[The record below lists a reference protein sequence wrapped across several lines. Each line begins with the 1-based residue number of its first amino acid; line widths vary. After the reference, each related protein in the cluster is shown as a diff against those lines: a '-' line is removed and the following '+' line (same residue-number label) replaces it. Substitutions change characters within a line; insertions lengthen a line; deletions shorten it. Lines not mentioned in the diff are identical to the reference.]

1 MSTAAVFSVATGLAD
16 EEFLRWKRE
25 TLDDDDDG
33 GGAGEASTSNARRRE
48 ENVNANDADADADED
63 DDDDERGWD
72 GAMDA
77 MPELGRYERV
87 KDYIAHH
94 VTLRDRRISEDY
106 VVYCLSRCEAARD
119 KGNAK
124 EEMRWLFQMF
134 AVDVE
139 EQRHLMMR
147 GTQTEIDIPKRFM
160 DILEQRLR
168 RLVNLSVET
177 GEKLSQAQAHAM
189 AGCYYC
195 YFKHDFEAA
204 LEHCAQVRL
213 IEMTAYGGC
222 VDESDVA
229 LEEKDAFL
237 LAKIESFRVMRS
249 TQLRKGNAFDALEIN
264 SHIILMARQRYH
276 SSPKTTA
283 SLTDFTTHLI
293 EMALVLR
300 GWREKPARPLTA
312 PELEQWSAEV
322 LKEAKSELERF
333 WTNTGTSW
341 RDNETLKQM
350 YLFVLC
356 HLADLCDNH
365 LDSHHVHVE
374 EDEEPTFREKSVA
387 LYHALAVSYRSLAE
401 TVRPD
406 IFSQHC
412 LFCDQP
418 VRDPSIDA
426 QIGLTSLMCERLHHY
441 HVKCSVAN
449 CKAGRGNFPRL
460 VDMGERCIL
469 CMDAFERQ
477 NLEAEIEYMSQTV
490 DDEPGFGFDDS
501 VFPDDDEDE
510 EEGEDDDDEA
520 EEREA
525 LASRVADLSARIRN
539 LQRLTDAAIANE
551 DENDDETRRPSAS

>member
-1 MSTAAVFSVATGLAD
+1 MPTATATAAAVFSVATGLAD

-25 TLDDDDDG
+25 TLDDDDDDD
-33 GGAGEASTSNARRRE
+33 AGETSTTNAKGDERRE
-48 ENVNANDADADADED
+48 ENADDDVVVD
-63 DDDDERGWD
+63 DDDDDVGRGWD
-72 GAMDA
+72 GAVNA
-77 MPELGRYERV
+77 IPELGRYERV

-119 KGNAK
+119 EGNAE

-147 GTQTEIDIPKRFM
+147 GTQTAIDIPKRFM

-168 RLVNLSVET
+168 RLLDLSVET
-177 GEKLSQAQAHAM
+177 RKKLSQAQAHAM

-213 IEMTAYGGC
+213 IEMTEYDGF

-229 LEEKDAFL
+229 WEEKDAFL

-276 SSPKTTA
+276 GSAKTMA

-322 LKEAKSELERF
+322 LKEAKSELESF
-333 WTNTGTSW
+333 WTETGTSW
-341 RDNETLKQM
+341 RDNENLKQM

-365 LDSHHVHVE
+365 LDSHHVQVE
-374 EDEEPTFREKSVA
+374 EEEEPIFREKSIM

-401 TVRPD
+401 TVCPD
-406 IFSQHC
+406 IFSRPC

-418 VRDPSIDA
+418 VRDPSVDA
-426 QIGLTSLMCERLHHY
+426 QIGLTSLMCDRLHHY

-460 VDMGERCIL
+460 IDMGERCIL

-477 NLEAEIEYMSQTV
+477 NLEEEIEYMSQTV
-490 DDEPGFGFDDS
+490 DDEPGFGFDDPL
-501 VFPDDDEDE
+501 FPDDE
-510 EEGEDDDDEA
+510 EE

-525 LASRVADLSARIRN
+525 LVSRVADLSERIRN
-539 LQRLTDAAIANE
+539 LQRITDAAIAQE
-551 DENDDETRRPSAS
+551 DERRT